1 MEHLQQQ
8 LLLSLSLE
16 ALEKVILA
24 IVKLAMALR
33 RTIQALFDLRR
44 YSNLHP

>member
-24 IVKLAMALR
+24 IVKLAMALI